1 MLITRIIDSDQPNKS
16 VVIPV
21 PAGQLLVIVN
31 FVSNSTGPLSR
42 VGVAPVPAAGFGL
55 EVLLAANVSSIE
67 GVDGNAS
74 GRQITIAGPASVS
87 VHIGNGVT
95 LITYKVIDNK

>member
-1 MLITRIIDSDQPNKS
+1 MLITRIIDSDEPNKS
-16 VVIPV
+16 IAIPV

-55 EVLLAANVSSIE
+55 EVLLAANVSSRDR
-67 GVDGNAS
+67 VDENAS
-74 GRQITIAGPASVS
+74 GRQITIAGPATVS
-87 VHIGNGVT
+87 VDIGNGVT
-95 LITYKVIDNK
+95 LISYKLIDNK